1 MPPSIESTPVTGSCP
16 AETFHAS
23 DLTITRSTTL
33 KPFTDPRTMTGSST
47 DHMLTVTWSNST
59 GWDVPEIVPY
69 APLALDP
76 AATVLHY
83 ANECFE
89 GMKAYRNKRTGKIR
103 VFRPD
108 LNAKR
113 LNMSADRIALP
124 SFDNDEFVALLCA
137 FAAVEERWLAWSG
150 NSTISESDENDF
162 LYLRPM
168 MIGTTPRLG
177 LAKPNDAMLLIIAS
191 KLPSWHTR
199 PLRVL
204 ASSPE
209 ESVRAWP
216 GGFGFAKVGAN
227 YGPTLQY
234 QTRAASLGYDQV
246 LWLFDVEKQYVTEAG
261 GANFFVVWRTEDG
274 GVELV
279 TAPLETGTVLNG
291 VTRRSVIELVRER
304 MPEVSVIERQF
315 TIAEIVAAVES
326 RRIIEAFTCGTAY
339 FIAPVGEIGISG
351 RDVKIPL
358 KAEGKSGEYARTVRR
373 WLEEIMYGEID
384 HAWGVAVN

>member
-1 MPPSIESTPVTGSCP
+1 
-16 AETFHAS
+16 
-23 DLTITRSTTL
+23 
-33 KPFTDPRTMTGSST
+33 MTGSTT
-47 DHMLTVTWSNST
+47 DHMLKVTWSHST
-59 GWDVPEIVPY
+59 GWGAPEIIPY

-124 SFDNDEFVALLCA
+124 SFDDDQFVALLCA
-137 FAAVEERWLAWSG
+137 FAAVEERWLAWAG

-177 LAKPNDAMLLIIAS
+177 LATPNDAMFLIIAS
-191 KLPSWHTR
+191 KLPPWHTR
-199 PLRVL
+199 PLRLL

-234 QTRAASLGYDQV
+234 QMRAASLGYDQV
-246 LWLFDVEKQYVTEAG
+246 LWLFDVEKRYVTEAG

-279 TAPLETGTVLNG
+279 TAPLEIGTVLNG
-291 VTRRSVIELVRER
+291 VTRRSVMELVRER
-304 MPEVSVIERQF
+304 MPEVSVTERQF
-315 TIAEIVAAVES
+315 TVAEIVAAVDS
-326 RRIIEAFTCGTAY
+326 QRIIEAFTCGTAY

-358 KAEGKSGEYARTVRR
+358 KAEGKSGEYARTIRR
-373 WLEEIMYGEID
+373 WLEEIMYGEND

>member
-1 MPPSIESTPVTGSCP
+1 
-16 AETFHAS
+16 
-23 DLTITRSTTL
+23 
-33 KPFTDPRTMTGSST
+33 MTGSTT

-59 GWDVPEIVPY
+59 GWGAPAIVPY
-69 APLALDP
+69 APLPLDP
-76 AATVLHY
+76 SATVLHY

-89 GMKAYRNKRTGKIR
+89 GMKAYRSKRTGKIR

-150 NSTISESDENDF
+150 NATMSDTDENDF

-177 LAKPNDAMLLIIAS
+177 LSKPNDAMLLIIAS
-191 KLPSWHTR
+191 KLPSWHSR
-199 PLRVL
+199 PLRLL

-216 GGFGFAKVGAN
+216 GGFGYAKVGAN
-227 YGPTLQY
+227 YGPTLKTQSH
-234 QTRAASLGYDQV
+234 ASSLGYDQV
-246 LWLFDVEKQYVTEAG
+246 LWLFDADKRLVTEAG

-274 GVELV
+274 RVEFV
-279 TAPLETGTVLNG
+279 TAPLEFGTVLDG
-291 VTRRSVIELVRER
+291 VTRRSVMELVRER
-304 MPEVSVIERQF
+304 MPEISVSERHF
-315 TIAEIVAAVES
+315 SVDEIVAAVDS
-326 RRIIEAFTCGTAY
+326 GRIIEAFACGTAF

-358 KAEGKSGEYARTVRR
+358 KVEGKSGEYARTARR
-373 WLEEIMYGEID
+373 WLEEIMYGEIE
-384 HAWGVAVN
+384 HAWGVEVN